1 MMNKFLSIVLFLCV
15 TSAAAFAEDQT
26 KEAAVGGGVGG
37 AIGGAIGAEI
47 DGRNGAII
55 GAGVGAAV
63 GAAVATEGDKSQ
75 PDHKGNAHTDAEVNH
90 AVGIG
95 HPKGYHCPPGQ
106 AKKGRC

>member
-1 MMNKFLSIVLFLCV
+1 MNKFLSTVVFLCL

-26 KEAAVGGGVGG
+26 KDAAVGGGVGG

-63 GAAVATEGDKSQ
+63 GAAIATEDDKTRA
-75 PDHKGNAHTDAEVNH
+75 HHNGNTHAEVPLSYS
-90 AVGIG
+90 VGTG
-95 HPKGYHCPPGQ
+95 HPNGYHCPPGQ
-106 AKKGRC
+106 AKKDRC